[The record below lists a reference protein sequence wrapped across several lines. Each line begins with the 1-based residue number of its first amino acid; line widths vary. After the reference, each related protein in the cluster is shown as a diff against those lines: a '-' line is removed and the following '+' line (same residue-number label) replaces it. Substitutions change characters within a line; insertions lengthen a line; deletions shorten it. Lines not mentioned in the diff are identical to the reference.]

1 MLVYIRDDILCTQLF
16 KHPEDRDIEGI
27 VFEINLRKCKWLF
40 FAGYNNAK
48 NQIGDFLGKLGNIL
62 DHYIPKYDNLLILG
76 DFNSEIHETAMSE
89 FCDIYN
95 LQNLITQPTC
105 YKNPLN
111 PSSIDVVLTNK
122 IKSFQNST
130 TIETGLSDYHKLTI
144 TILKHH
150 VEKRA
155 PVVIKYRDF
164 KEYNAFAFHAEL
176 YRALR
181 RNVSDKTNYDLFEST
196 FMEILNK
203 MAPVKEKKIR
213 ANTGRFM
220 NKELSKAFTNRARLR
235 NKFIK
240 NPTNNNKVAYKKQ
253 RNFCVNLLR
262 KTKCHYYKN
271 LDVRTITDNKTF
283 WKCVKPLFSEKH
295 NISRNI
301 TLVEGDRIV
310 SKDSEVA
317 EIMNNFL
324 SLWYKI

>member
-1 MLVYIRDDILCTQLF
+1 MLKT
-16 KHPEDRDIEGI
+16 KS
-27 VFEINLRKCKWLF
+27 EISWENSEISLTT
-40 FAGYNNAK
+40 
-48 NQIGDFLGKLGNIL
+48 I
-62 DHYIPKYDNLLILG
+62 YDNLLILG

-111 PSSIDVVLTNK
+111 PSSIDVILTNK
-122 IKSFQNST
+122 MKSFQNST
-130 TIETGLSDYHKLTI
+130 TIETGLSDHHKLTI

-164 KEYNAFAFHAEL
+164 KKYNAPAFHAEL
-176 YRALR
+176 YHALR

-220 NKELSKAFTNRARLR
+220 NKELSKAFMNRARLR

-240 NPTNNNKVAYKKQ
+240 NPTNNNKMLMRSKETSV
-253 RNFCVNLLR
+253 L
-262 KTKCHYYKN
+262 
-271 LDVRTITDNKTF
+271 
-283 WKCVKPLFSEKH
+283 
-295 NISRNI
+295 IS
-301 TLVEGDRIV
+301 
-310 SKDSEVA
+310 
-317 EIMNNFL
+317 
-324 SLWYKI
+324 